1 MSNNIIATIR
11 LAPGHVGYYDEYSR
25 IHLTLG
31 SPRANVYSG
40 TNCGGLRRSVKN
52 GVILLESGSF
62 GPDVPD
68 FKIITDKNGQG
79 WYVDNFAEQNKPVY
93 AEDIAKHNEKE
104 DKKEIEKM
112 AEKEVEEAT
121 TSIVGEEIAP
131 EPTEKEDIAIEEK
144 VEEVVEEAEKEAE
157 KEEAPKKRGRRS
169 TKK

>member
-93 AEDIAKHNEKE
+93 AEDITKHNEKE
-104 DKKEIEKM
+104 NKKEIKEM
-112 AEKEVEEAT
+112 AKEEVKEAI
-121 TSIVGEEIAP
+121 TSVTREEIAP
-131 EPTEKEDIAIEEK
+131 ESTEKEDIAIEEK
-144 VEEVVEEAEKEAE
+144 VEEVVEEAEKE
-157 KEEAPKKRGRRS
+157 EAPKKRGRRS

>member
-112 AEKEVEEAT
+112 AEKEVEETAT
-121 TSIVGEEIAP
+121 PVAREEVAP
-131 EPTEKEDIAIEEK
+131 ESTEAEDTSIEEK
-144 VEEVVEEAEKEAE
+144 VEEVV
-157 KEEAPKKRGRRS
+157 EEAPKKRGRRS

>member
-79 WYVDNFAEQNKPVY
+79 WYVDNFAEQNKPIY

-104 DKKEIEKM
+104 NKKEIKKVVKDEI
-112 AEKEVEEAT
+112 EEAVT
-121 TSIVGEEIAP
+121 PVVREEIAT
-131 EPTEKEDIAIEEK
+131 EPIEEESIAIEEK
-144 VEEVVEEAEKEAE
+144 VEETIEEAE